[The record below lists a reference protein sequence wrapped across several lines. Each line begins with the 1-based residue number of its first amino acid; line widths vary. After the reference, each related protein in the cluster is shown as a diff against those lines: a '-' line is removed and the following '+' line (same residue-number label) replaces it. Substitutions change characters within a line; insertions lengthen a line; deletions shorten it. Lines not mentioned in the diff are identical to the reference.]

1 MKNNTTIPLKP
12 WEIMS
17 YAKDLFGIGY
27 MQRLLGIKAHTQVYR
42 YCRNPEMIMED
53 APAIGFI
60 ERTRQ
65 LGVDLQQSGGEEAA
79 RAIVEYIAD
88 ALGYEVTKK
97 GEAKPDKATLC
108 EEKLDDFI
116 AVCSYHEDIRLGKH
130 PQFIARS
137 CADAIDELKQTK
149 TKYVSEYFQKH
160 GKDSERRVG

>member
-1 MKNNTTIPLKP
+1 MKNTTIPIKP
-12 WEIMS
+12 WEVMN

-27 MQRLLGIKAHTQVYR
+27 MQRLLGIKSHTQVYR
-42 YCRNPEMIMED
+42 YCRNPEMITED

-108 EEKLDDFI
+108 EEKLDDFV
-116 AVCSYHEDIRLGKH
+116 AVSVFHNDMTLGKH
-130 PQFIARS
+130 PVVVGRS
-137 CADAIDELKQTK
+137 RSLAIDEINQSDV
-149 TKYVSEYFQKH
+149 KYSEEYYQKH

>member
-65 LGVDLQQSGGEEAA
+65 LGVDLQQ
-79 RAIVEYIAD
+79 
-88 ALGYEVTKK
+88 
-97 GEAKPDKATLC
+97 
-108 EEKLDDFI
+108 
-116 AVCSYHEDIRLGKH
+116 
-130 PQFIARS
+130 
-137 CADAIDELKQTK
+137 TK